1 MFSRLLN
8 TNTAFFIC
16 DVQGCFLK
24 SIFAV
29 DEVIHSTSFLLK
41 TARALEV
48 PCVITEQYPDKLKH
62 TGGEKN
68 HVFMS
73 SGLSF
78 ASDQRDGNPE
88 SIPRVSEG

>member
-1 MFSRLLN
+1 MEFRKFEFLNQLPLLHYSFLMFSRLLN

-29 DEVIHSTSFLLK
+29 DEVIQSTSFLLK
-41 TARALEV
+41 TARELEV
-48 PCVITEQYPDKLKH
+48 PCVVTEQYPDKLKH

-68 HVFMS
+68 LHCY
-73 SGLSF
+73 
-78 ASDQRDGNPE
+78 A
-88 SIPRVSEG
+88 